1 MDKGAV
7 SDSPTLGKTYK
18 KDREGKRDKE
28 SWVGECKRERV
39 IRREREKRK
48 KPERKSEERGR
59 TKYKESDNLSS
70 QVLHFLSNQLDF
82 WYVAFFI
89 YLYFSR

>member
-1 MDKGAV
+1 MYINMYRDMDKGAV

-28 SWVGECKRERV
+28 SWEGECKRERV

-59 TKYKESDNLSS
+59 TKYKESDNLSR
-70 QVLHFLSNQLDF
+70 
-82 WYVAFFI
+82 YFI
-89 YLYFSR
+89 FYPINLIFGT